1 VALATDGLRRSN
13 PLARI
18 AGGAALLTQL
28 KGRLSASAGHSVK
41 VSRSRFAEA
50 VGRLESLSPLGVL
63 GRGYSLTRLASGA
76 VVRSAGQVA
85 VGDPLEI
92 LLHQGAL
99 GARVTGVKEQDE
111 RHQV

>member
-1 VALATDGLRRSN
+1 
-13 PLARI
+13 
-18 AGGAALLTQL
+18 
-28 KGRLSASAGHSVK
+28 
-41 VSRSRFAEA
+41 
-50 VGRLESLSPLGVL
+50 LGVL
-63 GRGYSLTRLASGA
+63 GRGYSLTRLPSGA

-99 GARVTGVKEQDE
+99 GARVTGVKERDE